1 MADNPIYPEA
11 SSGMLPCSA
20 SGMTS
25 SPVPGMR
32 CVPAPGTKTGAIRQ
46 IFRLWLLYGR
56 MDLLWLLRDTRTGLM
71 TIVSDII
78 GSAAGISGVILLSVR
93 FGGIGGMS
101 SDEVLFMLGYAT
113 CIDGVFMLFF
123 NMCNVAQIS
132 RIIGRGQLDHML
144 VQPVPLWMQLLTS
157 GFIPF
162 TGSSLM
168 LCGLGLT
175 GWSAARLGLW
185 SHPWWIVWMA
195 VNLPASVAVVMA
207 MSYLAGSSAF
217 YAPVAAEEISSSSFG
232 FFDAL
237 KRFPLGGLPR
247 PIQLVLCTVL
257 PAGLVAWF
265 PMMTLLHSPPA
276 GLPVFFLILF
286 ALAITTLATY
296 VFRKGFAH
304 YAKNGSIRYSD
315 HGFRR

>member
-1 MADNPIYPEA
+1 MADKHTLSGTVSNKPTAPIPKPTA
-11 SSGMLPCSA
+11 DSLSGTL
-20 SGMTS
+20 
-25 SPVPGMR
+25 
-32 CVPAPGTKTGAIRQ
+32 RQ
-46 IFRLWLLYGR
+46 IFRLWALYGR
-56 MDLLWLLRDTRTGLM
+56 MDMLWLLRDTRSCLLVM
-71 TIVSDII
+71 VSDLI
-78 GSAAGISGVILLSVR
+78 GSVAGISGIILLSAR

-132 RIIGRGQLDHML
+132 RVIGRGQLDHML
-144 VQPVPLWMQLLTS
+144 IQPVPLWMQLLTS

-175 GWSAARLGLW
+175 GWAASRLGLW
-185 SHPWWIVWMA
+185 VHPVWIPWMA
-195 VNLPASVAVVMA
+195 ANLMASVAVVMA
-207 MSYLAGSSAF
+207 ISYLAGSSAF
-217 YAPVAAEEISSSSFG
+217 YAPVAAEEISSSTFG
-232 FFDAL
+232 FFDAI

-247 PIQLVLCTVL
+247 PMQWVLCTVL

-265 PMMTLLHSPPA
+265 PVTTLLGSPPA
-276 GLPVFFLILF
+276 GLPVFLLMLF
-286 ALAITTLATY
+286 ALALATLATY
-296 VFRKGFAH
+296 VFRKGLRH
-304 YAKNGSIRYSD
+304 YEKYGSIRYSD